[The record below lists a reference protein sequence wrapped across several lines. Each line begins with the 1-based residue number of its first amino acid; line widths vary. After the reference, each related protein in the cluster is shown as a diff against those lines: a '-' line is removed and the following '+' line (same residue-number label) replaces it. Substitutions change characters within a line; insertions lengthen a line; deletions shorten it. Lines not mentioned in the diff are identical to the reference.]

1 MAYIDGG
8 RPKCRLEECSFGNF
22 ATDAMASEMKVDIAI
37 LNSGGI
43 KDGFDPKKRNGEQKI
58 IWQHLQSSLDSSFQ
72 WAEIFHKVC
81 LACTVD
87 ILSSTFTFSFPGDI
101 TIRDIYTAMP
111 WGNTIDTVTM
121 SGRTLK
127 EVLEHAVARYDAK
140 ATDPGGRFLQVHGL
154 VLTYDV
160 RRPAGQRLVNAES
173 VAKNQNKKM
182 RERISDTKLYE
193 VAMPSFLA
201 LGGDRFTM
209 IPESTIEYKNTG
221 FLDNDLLEAYLR
233 KNNPLQLPEAGRIVV
248 ISEEIASSAITL
260 KQRGNFSLVS
270 IIFGFIV
277 LATKISSISA

>member
-1 MAYIDGG
+1 
-8 RPKCRLEECSFGNF
+8 
-22 ATDAMASEMKVDIAI
+22 
-37 LNSGGI
+37 
-43 KDGFDPKKRNGEQKI
+43 
-58 IWQHLQSSLDSSFQ
+58 
-72 WAEIFHKVC
+72 
-81 LACTVD
+81 
-87 ILSSTFTFSFPGDI
+87 
-101 TIRDIYTAMP
+101 MP

-127 EVLEHAVARYDAK
+127 EVLEHAVFKYDAK

-160 RRPAGQRLVNAES
+160 RRPAGQRLVKAES
-173 VAKNQNKKM
+173 VAENQNKQIR

-260 KQRGNFSLVS
+260 GGNFSLVS

>member
-1 MAYIDGG
+1 
-8 RPKCRLEECSFGNF
+8 
-22 ATDAMASEMKVDIAI
+22 
-37 LNSGGI
+37 
-43 KDGFDPKKRNGEQKI
+43 
-58 IWQHLQSSLDSSFQ
+58 
-72 WAEIFHKVC
+72 
-81 LACTVD
+81 
-87 ILSSTFTFSFPGDI
+87 
-101 TIRDIYTAMP
+101 MP

-127 EVLEHAVARYDAK
+127 KVLEHAVERYDAK

-160 RRPAGQRLVNAES
+160 RRPAGQRLVKAES
-173 VAKNQNKKM
+173 VAENQNKQIR

-260 KQRGNFSLVS
+260 GGNFSLVS